1 MKRVVVVICDGL
13 RADLIRPDWTPNL
26 CRLSEQSR
34 VFSNHHSVFPST
46 TRTTAA
52 SIATGCHPA
61 RHGLEGNCVALDEG
75 DGLVAISV
83 GPAGFR
89 ERLKNA
95 TGQTL
100 RVPTV
105 SERLA
110 GHGGGVI
117 YSNVSPGAAYFH
129 DPDGHGYVYH
139 RSGSFGPGLIP
150 ITDETH
156 LAVSHDAA
164 GDTMMTTRFCDEVLI
179 KDGPAYAV
187 LWQCEPDHTQ
197 HGKQLGSPEHI
208 EVIKAAD
215 ANAGRVAEKVAI
227 LNAAGEDIVLIIASD
242 HGHETVERTIPLV
255 DLLVDA
261 GLKDSADS
269 HEIVVA
275 SNGLS
280 ANIYCSEDGRARVP
294 RIVEFL
300 KTIDGVGSIYSG
312 AELIEVGH
320 LADSPLAIAVTATT
334 SDGVNALGIP
344 GKSVAIGDGLLSDTQ
359 IGCGQHGGLGAYEQ
373 NPFLM
378 ISGGGFIAGT
388 DCTDRTSAVDLAPT
402 ALRHL
407 DMPSGGMDGRA
418 LPTQ

>member
-1 MKRVVVVICDGL
+1 MKRVVVVICDGM

-26 CRLSEQSR
+26 CRLAEQSR

-52 SIATGCHPA
+52 SIATGCLPA
-61 RHGLEGNCVALDEG
+61 RHGLEGNCMALDEG

-89 ERLKNA
+89 ERLKKA

-110 GHGGGVI
+110 AHGGGVV

-139 RSGSFGPGLIP
+139 RSGSFGPGLSL
-150 ITDETH
+150 ITGEMH

-164 GDTMMTTRFCDEVLI
+164 GDTVMTTRFCDEVLTRG
-179 KDGPAYAV
+179 GPAYAV

-197 HGKQLGSPEHI
+197 HDKQLGSPEHI
-208 EVIKAAD
+208 EVIRAAD
-215 ANAGRVAEKVAI
+215 ANAGRVAEKVAL
-227 LNAAGEDIVLIIASD
+227 LNAAGEDILLIVASD
-242 HGHETVERTIPLV
+242 HGHETVERTVPLV
-255 DLLVDA
+255 DLLIGA
-261 GLKDSADS
+261 GLKDSTDS

-280 ANIYCSEDGRARVP
+280 ANIYGSEEGRARVP
-294 RIVEFL
+294 EVVEFL
-300 KTIDGVGSIYSG
+300 KTIDGIGNVYSG
-312 AELIEVGH
+312 AELTEVGH
-320 LADSPLAIAVTATT
+320 LSGSALVIAVTAAT
-334 SDGVNALGIP
+334 SNDVNDFGVP
-344 GKSVAIGDGLLSDTQ
+344 GLSVAIGDGLLSDTH

-378 ISGGGFIAGT
+378 ISGGGFVAGT
-388 DCTDRTSAVDLAPT
+388 NSSESTSAIDLAPT
-402 ALRHL
+402 ALNHL
-407 DMPSGGMDGRA
+407 GVAAGGMDGRV
-418 LPTQ
+418 LGLK